1 MTIREEFEILRG
13 EPIAVNEIAP
23 ADVPCIETSDAE
35 RLCRNP
41 VVSVHM
47 MAYNHAKYIARAIE
61 GVVMQEADF
70 EYELV
75 IGEDCSKDDTRK
87 ICFEYQKRYPDKI
100 RVLWHHENVH
110 NRGGNGARIHAHCRG
125 EFVAFCEGDD
135 YWADQKKLQKQ
146 VDVMRRHPSV
156 GLCFA
161 GAKIYREAHDS
172 WQDWNDDDV
181 WEAGFIPKERFLKW
195 HMFGKDPKKA
205 PIGSETFIMTAST
218 LVRRS
223 VLMEAK
229 GKYEIFKWK
238 LRLGDTTNWLGVASL
253 ADAYYLP
260 DQVAVYSQYND
271 GAMGRDWSRV
281 AWDARLVRLYFFSQ
295 IYGRDYSEAPARF
308 LLILVQVAFSRVF
321 KEWSQCAI
329 IAYIARIF
337 ECRRLRAIFFS
348 RYTAFPTLVTAVC
361 FIKPLR
367 YRLAARTANFSLKF
381 IV

>member
-1 MTIREEFEILRG
+1 MAIREEFEILRG
-13 EPIAVNEIAP
+13 EPIAVNDIAP

-35 RLCRNP
+35 KLCRHP

-61 GVVMQEADF
+61 GVVMQETDF

-87 ICFEYQKRYPDKI
+87 ICFEYQKRHPEKI

-135 YWADQKKLQKQ
+135 YWTDPKKLQKQ
-146 VDVMRRHPSV
+146 VDVMRRNPSV
-156 GLCFA
+156 GLCFT
-161 GAKIYREAHDS
+161 GAMIYREKHDS
-172 WQDWNDDDV
+172 WQHWNDDDV
-181 WEAGFIPKERFLKW
+181 WKPGLIPSEQFRQW
-195 HMFGKDPKKA
+195 HLFGKDPAKG
-205 PIGSETFIMTAST
+205 PIGSETFIMTATT

-238 LRLGDTTNWLGVASL
+238 LRLGDTTNWLGVTAS

-260 DQVAVYSQYND
+260 DETAVYAQYD
-271 GAMGRDWSRV
+271 SGAMGHDWSRV

-295 IYGRDYSEAPARF
+295 IYGRDYCDAPKRF
-308 LLILVQVAFSRVF
+308 LLVLVQVAFSRVF
-321 KEWSQCAI
+321 KDWPHF
-329 IAYIARIF
+329 RIVRYVCDVF
-337 ECRRLRAIFFS
+337 RCRRLRGIFFN
-348 RYTAFPTLVTAVC
+348 RYTILPTLVTAVC
-361 FIKPLR
+361 FIRPLR
-367 YRLAARTANFSLKF
+367 YRLAARATNLILK
-381 IV
+381 VK